1 MTQAK
6 KLKNRHFIVCCAI
19 VIIATAALV
28 CNAFML
34 GENFGGPIAKMDVT
48 KSVKMYIPLD
58 YKDTLRIKVTKGDSL
73 WVLGMQG
80 SQEKSRHA
88 LWVQNSRGDRGFIPV
103 EELGYEL
110 MAENPQNSKLE
121 TVTVLGFDPSFSR
134 YYCKFADETIRK
146 IDHAKV
152 FPQVP
157 GDLKAHC
164 INIEGPRVTMSA
176 DEFKDMVMGK
186 TLDEIEQHT
195 YPARLVVCHGDS
207 TIAYF
212 GFTDA
217 IDFGGSQ
224 CHTHPIVR
232 FDKDGIAASCSF
244 DVTNAKADKYILRY
258 LPLIK
263 PLVDAPAIQNT
274 IRTPFWTP
282 SLFMTDAPPTLPH
295 KALVVVFVVFALLWL
310 WLTPLAPMALMGA
323 LMHLPATFKPINNLA
338 LRGLLILV
346 TIVSCY
352 VWFVAIQMWGHFWP
366 LLIINVAIA
375 YIAYRYIASPLDNFI
390 PHDRCLKCRSLFAMD
405 FVSDV
410 FDHEYQEWGSDSKKV
425 QTLSKKRFS
434 YQTWTH
440 VTTHY
445 SNGKT
450 YSHNE
455 NYQTHTGT
463 TTTSL
468 YNDYKVLY
476 KVTVTKRTFKC
487 SKCGHLEHDYLRSW
501 QEIDRQHIGQH
512 IDSST
517 HED

>member
-1 MTQAK
+1 M
-6 KLKNRHFIVCCAI
+6 VCCAI
-19 VIIATAALV
+19 VIVVIAALV

-34 GENFGGPIAKMDVT
+34 GENFSGPIEKIEAPQT
-48 KSVKMYIPLD
+48 AKMYIPIAH
-58 YKDTLRIKVTKGDSL
+58 KDTLWLKVAKGDSL

-88 LWVQNSRGDRGFIPV
+88 LWVQNHRGDRGFIPI
-103 EELGYEL
+103 EDLGYEL
-110 MAENPQNSKLE
+110 KAVNPHTSQLE
-121 TVTVLGFDPSFSR
+121 TVTILDFDPSFSR
-134 YYCKFADETIRK
+134 YYCKFADGTIKK

-157 GDLKAHC
+157 DEWKAHC
-164 INIEGPRVTMSA
+164 INIEGAKVTMSA
-176 DEFKDMVMGK
+176 DKFESLVMGK
-186 TLDEIEQHT
+186 TLEEIEQLT
-195 YPARLVVCHGDS
+195 YPARLVVCHADS

-212 GFTDA
+212 AFTDVL
-217 IDFGGSQ
+217 DLDGSKS
-224 CHTHPIVR
+224 HTRPMVR
-232 FDKDGIAASCSF
+232 FDKDGIATSCTF
-244 DVTNAKADKYILRY
+244 DVANAKADKFILRY
-258 LPLIK
+258 LPLVKQI
-263 PLVDAPAIQNT
+263 VDAPIVQNT

-282 SLFMTDAPPTLPH
+282 SLYMTDAPPTLPH
-295 KALVVVFVVFALLWL
+295 KALVVVFVAFALLWL
-310 WLTPLAPMALMGA
+310 WLTPLMPMALMGV
-323 LMHLPATFKPINNLA
+323 LMHLPATFKPLNNLA
-338 LRGLLILV
+338 LRGLMILV
-346 TIVSCY
+346 GLVSCY

-366 LLIINVAIA
+366 LLIINIVIA
-375 YIAYRYIASPLDNFI
+375 YIAYCYMASPLDNLT
-390 PHDRCLKCRSLFAMD
+390 PHDRCLQCRSLFAME
-405 FVSDV
+405 FVNDV

-425 QTLSKKRFS
+425 QTLGKKRFS

-487 SKCGHLEHDYLRSW
+487 CKCGRLEHDYLRSW

-512 IDSST
+512 IDTSS